1 MNFLRCWYVLT
12 LVMCGPSALAET
24 LSHGRFEKLT
34 LYRPQGEAKQL
45 VLFFSGERG
54 WTADLEPL
62 AQSLA
67 RQGALVAGI
76 DTPAFFRNL
85 ESDAGDCVSPDGDLE
100 NLSHFLQAYSR
111 SSTYRPAILAGHS
124 AGAALVYAMLAQAPA
139 GTFAGGVSLG
149 FCPSLA
155 LVKPLCQAGRLHTVA
170 GESSKVE
177 LQPAPRLGAP
187 WLVMQGMNAAACGG
201 PVKQF
206 IAKVQDAESLV
217 VPGGS
222 HGQGDFHTW
231 EPQFA
236 AAFQRLAAQAPQLRG
251 VSAAELKDLPLIEV
265 AAQGGGDILAV
276 LISGDGGWAGIDKE
290 LAAALSK
297 QGMPV
302 VGLDSLRYFWSER
315 TPHST
320 AADVDRILR
329 YYLPAWNKHSVLLI
343 GYSQGADV
351 MPFVVNRLPPATRA
365 RLSMVA
371 LLALS
376 QTAAFEFHLQDWLG
390 KPKSAVAVEP
400 ELLRMKGIRTLCVY
414 GAEENDSLCGLLAT
428 KARQDKQLQLQI
440 IKLGGGHHFDGNYAK
455 LAALILARMR

>member
-1 MNFLRCWYVLT
+1 MNFLRWWYILT
-12 LVMCGPSALAET
+12 LVMCGPGALAET
-24 LSHGRFEKLT
+24 ISHGRFEKLT

-54 WTADLEPL
+54 WTADLEPI
-62 AQSLA
+62 AQSLS

-85 ESDAGDCVSPDGDLE
+85 ESDGSDCVAPDGDLE
-100 NLSHFLQAYSR
+100 NLSHFLQAYYR

-139 GTFAGGVSLG
+139 GTFAGGISLG

-155 LVKPLCQAGRLHTVA
+155 LVKPLCQSGHLHTVA

-177 LQPAPRLGAP
+177 LQPASRLGAP
-187 WLVMQGMNAAACGG
+187 WLVMQGMNGAACHG
-201 PVKQF
+201 PAKQF
-206 IAKVQDAESLV
+206 IAKVQDAELLV
-217 VPGGS
+217 VPGDGY
-222 HGQGDFHTW
+222 GEGDFHTW

-236 AAFQRLAAQAPQLRG
+236 AAFQRLAAQAPQLSG

-265 AAQGGGDILAV
+265 AAKGDGDILAV

-290 LAAALSK
+290 LSAALSK
-297 QGMPV
+297 HGMPV

-315 TPHST
+315 TPQST

-329 YYLPAWNKHSVLLI
+329 YYLAAWNKRSVLLI

-351 MPFVVNRLPPATRA
+351 MPFVVNRLPPATRE

-376 QTAAFEFHLQDWLG
+376 QTAVFEFHLQNWLG
-390 KPKSAVAVEP
+390 KQQGAVAVEP
-400 ELLRMKGIRTLCVY
+400 ELLKMKGIRTLCVY
-414 GAEENDSLCGLLAT
+414 GADEHDSLCGLMAT
-428 KARQDKQLQLQI
+428 KAAQARQLQI
-440 IKLGGGHHFDGNYAK
+440 IKLSGGHHFDGNYAN
-455 LAALILARMR
+455 LAVLILARMR